1 VIGAEILCT
10 DEHCAVTIDVVVES
24 AEALELIA
32 CDDCG
37 CTTQVLAV
45 WEVVELRPAAPVAQ
59 LRPPKPPL
67 AA

>member
-1 VIGAEILCT
+1 MIGAEIICT
-10 DEHCAVTIDVVVES
+10 DEHCAVTLDVVAES
-24 AEALELIA
+24 IEALDAIA

-37 CTTQVLAV
+37 CTVQVLAV
-45 WEVVELRPAAPVAQ
+45 WEVVELRPAAPVTH

>member
-1 VIGAEILCT
+1 MIGAEIVCT
-10 DEHCAVTIDVVVES
+10 DEHCAVTLDVVAES
-24 AEALELIA
+24 AEALAEIA

-37 CTTQVLAV
+37 CTVQVLAV

-59 LRPPKPPL
+59 LRPAKRPL

>member
-1 VIGAEILCT
+1 MVGAEIICS
-10 DEHCAVTIDVVVES
+10 DEGCAVTVAVVAES
-24 AEALELIA
+24 HDGLDPIA
-32 CDDCG
+32 CADCG

-45 WEVVELRPAAPVAQ
+45 WEVVELRPAAPVTQ